1 MGNSTDQTTS
11 NEIVKASRTTKSIK
25 CIACGSDLKKPRRRY
40 CSDGCHEKIN
50 WVLSLSKGLLKTFNA
65 RYAAFSFTDG
75 HVMLDVLP
83 AWSNVISRFICE
95 RKVGNKP
102 AEDLKYLV
110 LQSGKEWY
118 EMIDNRKSKS
128 YASLVL
134 LDKSHNREIDP
145 ASIKP
150 NKKTQPRLSDEE
162 KKCLKI
168 LCIKREELCA
178 EEHSVKINT
187 AYRKMA
193 KVHHPDMGGNTEKF
207 KKLNEAHKQML
218 GWAENPLFVSRKALH
233 NCWSYDA
240 STNRWSPPL

>member
-1 MGNSTDQTTS
+1 MGNSKDKTTG
-11 NEIVKASRTTKSIK
+11 NKIVKASKAPKSLK
-25 CIACGSDLKKPRRRY
+25 CVACGFDLEKPRRRY
-40 CSDGCHEKIN
+40 CSDGCHQKIN

-118 EMIDNRKSKS
+118 ELIDNKKSKS

-134 LDKSHNREIDP
+134 LDKSHNRDIDP

-150 NKKTQPRLSDEE
+150 NRKTQARLSNQE
-162 KKCLKI
+162 KNCLKV
-168 LCIKREELCA
+168 LCINRKELCNDG
-178 EEHSVKINT
+178 HSVKINS

-193 KVHHPDMGGNTEKF
+193 KVHHPDMGGDEEKF
-207 KKLNEAHKQML
+207 KQLNEAHKQML
-218 GWAENPLFVSRKALH
+218 VWAENPLFVSRKALH
-233 NCWSYDA
+233 DCWSYDA

>member
-11 NEIVKASRTTKSIK
+11 NELVKTSKTTKSLK
-25 CIACGSDLKKPRRRY
+25 CLACGKPLKKPRRRY
-40 CSDGCHEKIN
+40 CSNGCHQKIN

-65 RYAAFSFTDG
+65 RYAAFSFTDR

-83 AWSNVISRFICE
+83 AWSNVISRFVCE
-95 RKVGNKP
+95 RKHGNKP

-118 EMIDNRKSKS
+118 ELIDNRKSKS

-145 ASIKP
+145 DSIKP
-150 NKKTQPRLSDEE
+150 NRNTQPRFSDQQ
-162 KKCLKI
+162 KNCLKV
-168 LCIKREELCA
+168 LCINREELCSDS
-178 EEHSVKINT
+178 HTVKINS

-193 KVHHPDMGGNTEKF
+193 KVYHPDMGGDEEKF
-207 KKLNEAHKQML
+207 KQLNEAHKQML
-218 GWAENPLFVSRKALH
+218 SWAENPLFISRKALH